1 MTQKKLS
8 MVLTIAHT
16 KGGVGKSTLAWHLA
30 HSLINKK
37 VLVID
42 LDFQQTLYYLNLMGG
57 GRLAIIQPQNSS
69 DLIGIIENA
78 RSQYDFII
86 IDVGG
91 FDSDI
96 NRTALRYSDKILIPV
111 SDSITE
117 VLGFKTFRAI
127 LEQIDT
133 PAQISIV
140 LNNIHPLTR
149 NFDTIRE
156 AIADTN
162 IHLLD
167 TVVRNRKIYKTTMG
181 EGSSVFDVLRFDAL
195 AVVARKEIEGVCNE
209 LKSPK

>member
-1 MTQKKLS
+1 MTQKKQT

-30 HSLINKK
+30 HYLTQVLLRKK

-57 GRLAIIQPQNSS
+57 GRLTVIQPQNSS
-69 DLIGIIENA
+69 DLIGIIENS
-78 RSQYDFII
+78 RSQYDFVI

-96 NRTALRYSDKILIPV
+96 NRTALRHSDKILIPV

-117 VLGFKTFRAI
+117 VLGFKTFSAI

-133 PAQISIV
+133 SAQISIV
-140 LNNIHPLTR
+140 LNNIHPLTQ
-149 NFDTIRE
+149 NFNTIRE

-181 EGSSVFDVLRFDAL
+181 NGKSVFDTQLGMF
-195 AVVARKEIEGVCNE
+195 AREEIEGVYNE
-209 LKSPK
+209 LKSPR